1 MEPVPGTDAA
11 LSELAESV
19 INQEAEAEAALSH
32 ETSPLARS
40 PPRVDTYC
48 QEIMDVLVD
57 REGKAVT
64 RTAPGDAANK

>member
-32 ETSPLARS
+32 ETSPFS
-40 PPRVDTYC
+40 PITSSR
-48 QEIMDVLVD
+48 
-57 REGKAVT
+57 
-64 RTAPGDAANK
+64 